1 MIITN
6 YHPILMIITNYHLIR
21 IIITI
26 YSIMK
31 DVGDVVLGVLA
42 IVCFI
47 VGTVSNSA
55 ILSFFISKKHDKY
68 EDFPVVISLHLLFF
82 FSFFLHLLG
91 FLCFPGYMILFL
103 VLEDVYFDS

>member
-6 YHPILMIITNYHLIR
+6 YHPILMIITNYHLIC

-82 FSFFLHLLG
+82 FFFFSPSSWFSMFSWLYDLVP
-91 FLCFPGYMILFL
+91 CFRGRIF
-103 VLEDVYFDS
+103 